1 MNASEIKVGKKYQVK
16 VGRNEIEVTVMEQTG
31 RGWNVKAPSGNKFP
45 VNNAERFIKCL
56 DVESVPIL
64 RPQVSGL
71 KPSQKMS
78 MLDAAVETL
87 KGTSCPMS
95 AKEMIIAM
103 GEANL
108 WKSQTGKTPS
118 NTLSAAIGREISTKE
133 NSRFKKAEKGKFA
146 LAERA

>member
-56 DVESVPIL
+56 DIEVVHVRNPE
-64 RPQVSGL
+64 
-71 KPSQKMS
+71 KKMS

-87 KGTSCPMS
+87 KGSSCPMS

-133 NSRFKKAEKGKFA
+133 NSRFKKADKGKFA
-146 LAERA
+146 LAERV

>member
-16 VGRNEIEVTVMEQTG
+16 VGRNEIEVTVMEQTE

-56 DVESVPIL
+56 EVEAVPAQ
-64 RPQVSGL
+64 RPE
-71 KPSQKMS
+71 KKMS

-95 AKEMIIAM
+95 AKEMIADM
-103 GEANL
+103 EEKGL

-146 LAERA
+146 LAERV

>member
-56 DVESVPIL
+56 DVQEVPV
-64 RPQVSGL
+64 RNPE
-71 KPSQKMS
+71 KKMS

-87 KGTSCPMS
+87 KGASRPMS
-95 AKEMIIAM
+95 AKEMIVAM
-103 GEANL
+103 AEKGL
-108 WKSQTGKTPS
+108 WKSPSGKTPENS
-118 NTLSAAIGREISTKE
+118 LSSAILREIKTKE
-133 NSRFKKAEKGKFA
+133 TPRFKKAEKGKFT
-146 LAERA
+146 LNE

>member
-16 VGRNEIEVTVMEQTG
+16 VGRNEIDVTVMEETV
-31 RGWNVKAPSGNKFP
+31 RGWNVKAPSGKTFP
-45 VNNAERFIKCL
+45 INNAERFIKCL
-56 DVESVPIL
+56 DIEVVPV
-64 RPQVSGL
+64 RNPE
-71 KPSQKMS
+71 KKMS

-87 KGTSCPMS
+87 RGAPLPMS
-95 AKEMIIAM
+95 AKEMIADM
-103 GEANL
+103 EEKGL

-133 NSRFKKAEKGKFA
+133 NPRFKKAEKGKFA

>member
-1 MNASEIKVGKKYQVK
+1 MNASEITVGKKYQVK

-31 RGWNVKAPSGNKFP
+31 RGWNVKASSGKRFP

-56 DVESVPIL
+56 DVQEVPVL
-64 RPQVSGL
+64 QTE
-71 KPSQKMS
+71 KKMS

-95 AKEMIIAM
+95 AKEMIAVM
-103 GEANL
+103 EEKGL

-146 LAERA
+146 LAERV

>member
-16 VGRNEIEVTVMEQTG
+16 VGRNEIEVTVMEQTE

-56 DVESVPIL
+56 EVEAVPTQ
-64 RPQVSGL
+64 RPE
-71 KPSQKMS
+71 KKMS
-78 MLDAAVETL
+78 ILDAAVEVL
-87 KGTSCPMS
+87 KVASQPMS

-133 NSRFKKAEKGKFA
+133 TPRFKKAEKGKFT
-146 LAERA
+146 LAERMQ

>member
-1 MNASEIKVGKKYQVK
+1 MNASEITVGKKYQVK
-16 VGRNEIEVTVMEQTG
+16 VGRNEIEVTVMEQTE

-56 DVESVPIL
+56 EVQEVPV
-64 RPQVSGL
+64 RNPE
-71 KPSQKMS
+71 KKMS
-78 MLDAAVETL
+78 MLDAAVEVL
-87 KGTSCPMS
+87 RGASLPMS
-95 AKEMIIAM
+95 AKEMIAAM
-103 GEANL
+103 EEKGL

-133 NSRFKKAEKGKFA
+133 NSRFKKADKGKFV

>member
-16 VGRNEIEVTVMEQTG
+16 VGRNEIEVTVMEQTE

-56 DVESVPIL
+56 EIQEVPSL
-64 RPQVSGL
+64 RPE
-71 KPSQKMS
+71 KKMS

-87 KGTSCPMS
+87 KGSSCPMS

-133 NSRFKKAEKGKFA
+133 NSRFRKADKGKFA

>member
-1 MNASEIKVGKKYQVK
+1 MNALEIKVGKKYQVK

-56 DVESVPIL
+56 EVEAVPAQ
-64 RPQVSGL
+64 RPE
-71 KPSQKMS
+71 KKMS

-87 KGTSCPMS
+87 KGSSCPMS

-133 NSRFKKAEKGKFA
+133 NSRFKKADKGKFA